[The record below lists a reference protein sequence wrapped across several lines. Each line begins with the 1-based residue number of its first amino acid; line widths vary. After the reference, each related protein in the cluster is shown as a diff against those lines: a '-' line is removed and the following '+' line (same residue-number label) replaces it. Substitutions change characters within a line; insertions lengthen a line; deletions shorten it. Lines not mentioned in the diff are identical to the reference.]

1 MAGVGYSLGG
11 IVINNYVAT
20 YGQDC
25 ALDVAVSISG
35 ALATRFQQYYERS
48 KYTWQPLIGG
58 HQRDHFLNEKWGK
71 RLLQRLGQEDF
82 RNMLRSTNVVV
93 SFKKEKSAKAFFIF
107 QINGI

>member
-82 RNMLRSTNVVV
+82 RNMLRSTDVVV
-93 SFKKEKSAKAFFIF
+93 SFLKRQCAKRHSIF
-107 QINGI
+107 LQISI